1 MSEENQIYEI
11 LKIVCT
17 RYANGICSVDGKP
30 CEEISN
36 CEHRRIANRLYNADC
51 RKQEWISVK
60 DDTPK
65 DGEKRVQVFLRDDAF
80 TKPIGSNKID
90 TDRYIDG
97 KWVRWGKHVTHWMEL
112 PAPPKGVQT

>member
-1 MSEENQIYEI
+1 MSREKQIYEI

-51 RKQEWISVK
+51 RKQEWISVNERLPEPQK
-60 DDTPK
+60 LVLCIWERGDDRRNY
-65 DGEKRVQVFLRDDAF
+65 GFARYQRENVWYVSNLLWLRMISGLNS
-80 TKPIGSNKID
+80 P
-90 TDRYIDG
+90 
-97 KWVRWGKHVTHWMEL
+97 
-112 PAPPKGVQT
+112 